1 MNKEILMHP
10 QESASID
17 TAIRMLAGSADLVGE
32 RVFPALVQ
40 GIAKSLCARWV
51 FLSRPSSHDPTKATT
66 IAVWDDAPGK
76 NIEYDLA
83 GSPCANIMND
93 GACCYSEDV
102 QQLFP
107 DDRLLSEMG
116 AESYVGIPLKS
127 SDGQVIGLIA
137 ALDDKPIEDADLAI
151 DILSIFS
158 GRAASE
164 IERVM
169 TSTANE
175 RLGRIVEDSISE
187 AYVFGGESYLFELV
201 NRGARENLG
210 FSMEELRSLTP
221 WDLKPEYSA
230 QEFQRFVAPLKDGSV
245 PFLDFET
252 IHRRKDLS
260 NYNVSVRLQYFG
272 GADNVFFASIFDI
285 TERKM
290 AEEREHLLM
299 REVNHRGKNL
309 LSIVQAVARQTAAS
323 GFEGYVE
330 RFEER
335 ISALAASH
343 DLIVESPK
351 TGVQLFQL
359 VQAQLG
365 HFCHLFDNRIR
376 VAGPELR
383 LTPSAAQSIGMA
395 LHELATNAAKY
406 GALSNNVGTVVIKW
420 ETAAN
425 EEGLEFFTMTWSELD
440 GPCVAEPA
448 RRGFGST
455 IIQAALQSSVRGQ
468 VDLHFGSPGLQF
480 KLSCALPSIA
490 ERDARARSRQWG
502 DMAPNKRP
510 TNPL

>member
-1 MNKEILMHP
+1 MNTEFLAHRR
-10 QESASID
+10 ESASID
-17 TAIRMLAGSADLVGE
+17 TAIRMLAGSAALVGE
-32 RVFPALVQ
+32 NVFPALVE
-40 GIAKSLCARWV
+40 GIAKSLCVRWV

-66 IAVWDDAPGK
+66 IAVWNDGPSK

-83 GSPCANIMND
+83 GSPCANIMGD
-93 GACCYSEDV
+93 GPCCYSEDV
-102 QQLFP
+102 QRLFP
-107 DDRLLSEMG
+107 DDGLLSEMG
-116 AESYVGIPLKS
+116 AQSYVGIPLRS
-127 SDGQVIGLIA
+127 SGGQVIGLIA
-137 ALDDKPIEDADLAI
+137 ALDDKPIENADLARE
-151 DILSIFS
+151 ILSIFS

-187 AYVFGGESYLFELV
+187 AYVFDGENYLFELA

-210 FSMEELRSLTP
+210 YSLEELRRLTP

-230 QEFQRFVAPLKDGSV
+230 QEFRQFVAPLKDGRA

-252 IHRRKDLS
+252 VHRRKDHS

-290 AEEREHLLM
+290 ADERERLLM

-309 LSIVQAVARQTAAS
+309 LSIVQVIARQTAAS
-323 GFEGYVE
+323 GLEGYAE

-343 DLIVESPK
+343 DLLVGSPK
-351 TGVQLFQL
+351 RDVELIDL

-365 HFCHLFDNRIR
+365 HFRHLLGNRILI
-376 VAGPELR
+376 AGPELR

-406 GALSNNVGTVVIKW
+406 GALSNDGGSVDIKW
-420 ETAAN
+420 ETA
-425 EEGLEFFTMTWSELD
+425 EFEDGLEFFTMSWSEQG

-455 IIQAALQSSVRGQ
+455 IIQSALQSSVRGK
-468 VDLHFGSPGLQF
+468 VDLHFDPSGLKF
-480 KLSCALPSIA
+480 KLTAALPSIA
-490 ERDARARSRQWG
+490 ERDAG
-502 DMAPNKRP
+502 PC
-510 TNPL
+510 TE